1 MLDIHGAMTKELDA
15 LTPEEAEQAQHQ
27 SVFIGEARLP
37 DFRKLLVSNG
47 IEVGSLSCVLLR
59 HL

>member
-1 MLDIHGAMTKELDA
+1 MTKELDA

-47 IEVGSLSCVLLR
+47 IEVGLLSCVLWRRL
-59 HL
+59 